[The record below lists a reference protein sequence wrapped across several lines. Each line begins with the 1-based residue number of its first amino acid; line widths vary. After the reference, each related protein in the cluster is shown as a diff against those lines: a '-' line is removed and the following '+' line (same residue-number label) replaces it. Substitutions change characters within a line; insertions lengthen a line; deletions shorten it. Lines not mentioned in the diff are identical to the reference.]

1 MEPLSRATTTPTA
14 APGMQ
19 QPLPEEDRVRSP
31 YTGWTRAH
39 WEAVAGRTLLAV
51 RRYASP
57 RHALIDLPGPA
68 SVSGRRSDGL
78 EGFARTF
85 LAAGFRLAHV
95 PDGTLA
101 QWYAEGLAAGTD
113 PGSPER
119 WPRITEI
126 AQAKVEAASIAL
138 ALHESRH
145 VLWDALD
152 DRVRDRVVAWLAEVI
167 GQPHPAC
174 NWLWFQNV
182 VEAFLR
188 SVGGPWSA
196 ADIETNIA
204 TMEDWYLGDGWYT
217 DGYEGTTARNFD
229 WYAGWA
235 MNFYPLWYCRI
246 SGEHADAALW
256 ARYRQR
262 LRRYLADV
270 QHLYA
275 PNGAPLHQGRSL
287 TYRYA
292 ALAPVWAGA
301 IFDASP
307 LSPGRTRRLASGV
320 LRHFVER
327 LPAGP
332 EPIGWY
338 GALPAIRQPYSGP
351 GSPYW
356 SSKGFAGL
364 VLGPNHPVWT
374 EVEQP
379 LEVER
384 RDVAGTLAA
393 PGWIVSGTR
402 ADGVIRVV
410 NHGADHADDATLS
423 ADDPGYSRH
432 AYATH
437 AGPEY
442 AGPPLDNHVAL
453 VDAAGNPSHRR
464 PLLPLFV
471 RGRTAASRYRAH
483 WPLALPATDVWPP
496 QQPPSVAGPWV
507 TTASVLRG
515 AVEVRLV
522 RVDASGAP
530 QDERAPGAGRPT
542 VDAPGAGPWT
552 LRVGGYALA
561 DTEPPKVMVAGATA
575 RVHRPDGL
583 TSRVVGLRGLPV
595 ARAQRGSGTNAY
607 GPHSAVPVVES
618 DRPVRPGEV
627 YAAAVILTGGPGPEL
642 PEVVVRPPAGAVVS
656 ATAGV
661 SVEVRWPDGERDAL
675 VLGAE
680 PPTRTSAGASARRR
694 FALSP

>member
-1 MEPLSRATTTPTA
+1 MSPEGGRAA
-14 APGMQ
+14 
-19 QPLPEEDRVRSP
+19 LPEEDRERSP
-31 YTGWTRAH
+31 YTGWTREH
-39 WEAVAGRTLLAV
+39 WDAVVARTLLTV
-51 RRYASP
+51 RRYASS
-57 RHALIDLPGPA
+57 RHALIGLPGPA
-68 SVSGRRSDGL
+68 SVSGRHSDGL

-85 LAAGFRLAHV
+85 LAAGFRLAHA
-95 PDGTLA
+95 PDGVLA

-119 WPRITEI
+119 WPRVTEI
-126 AQAKVEAASIAL
+126 PQAKVEAASIAL

-152 DRVRDRVVAWLAEVI
+152 DRVRDQVVAWLAEVI
-167 GQPHPAC
+167 GQPYPAC

-196 ADIETNIA
+196 TDIEANIA
-204 TMEDWYLGDGWYT
+204 TMEGWYLGDGWYS
-217 DGYEGTTARNFD
+217 DGYAGDTARNFD

-246 SGEHADAALW
+246 SGGHADAALW
-256 ARYRQR
+256 DRYRER
-262 LRRYLADV
+262 LRRYLADA

-275 PNGAPLHQGRSL
+275 PDGAPLHQGRSL

-301 IFDASP
+301 VFDASP
-307 LSPGRTRRLASGV
+307 LPPGRTRRLASGV

-364 VLGPNHPVWT
+364 VLGPDHPVWT
-374 EVEQP
+374 DVEQP

-384 RDVAGTLAA
+384 RDVALTLSV
-393 PGWIVSGTR
+393 PGWLVSGTR
-402 ADGVIRVV
+402 ADGVVRVV
-410 NHGADHADDATLS
+410 NHGTDHADDATPDV
-423 ADDPGYSRH
+423 DDPGYARH

-453 VDAAGNPSHRR
+453 VDATGDPSHRR
-464 PLLPLFV
+464 PLRPLSV
-471 RGRTAASRYRAH
+471 RGRTAVSRHRAH
-483 WPLALPATDVWPP
+483 WPLAVPAADVWPP
-496 QQPPSVAGPWV
+496 RQPPSVAGPWV

-515 AVEVRLV
+515 AVEIRLV
-522 RVDASGAP
+522 RVYASVAP
-530 QDERAPGAGRPT
+530 DDDGAPGAGHPVAGAPNAYRPAAG
-542 VDAPGAGPWT
+542 VPGSAPWT
-552 LRVGGYALA
+552 LRIGGYALA
-561 DTEPPKVMVAGATA
+561 DAEPPEAAVVGATA
-575 RVHRPDGL
+575 RARRPDGL
-583 TSRVVGLRGLPV
+583 ASLVVGLRGLPA
-595 ARAQRGSGTNAY
+595 ARVDRHTGVNPY

-618 DRPVRPGEV
+618 DDPVRPGEV
-627 YAAAVILTGGPGPEL
+627 YAAAVILSGGPDPEL
-642 PEVVVRPPAGAVVS
+642 PEVSVLFGSAPPDALGAGQPTRAR
-656 ATAGV
+656 
-661 SVEVRWPDGERDAL
+661 VEIRWPDGEHDL
-675 VLGAE
+675 VVLE
-680 PPTRTSAGASARRR
+680 PGPQPPRG
-694 FALSP
+694 